1 MHFAG
6 GARALIGIRVLM
18 GIAQGPMFPA
28 CLALLSSWVP
38 LKERSFIVSLTYGGI
53 MVGTI
58 AGTVISGVLLQKI
71 EGWASVF
78 YFFGATSIVW
88 FLLFVSVPTYI
99 YIYSFV
105 QITNFQN
112 IWFMSRLC
120 SATASQK
127 VIHSYRAVKN
137 SIWKKNWAIWRMIQ
151 ANCVHHGN

>member
-88 FLLFVSVPTYI
+88 FLLFVSVPTYTI
-99 YIYSFV
+99 YIHSFKSLIFKIFGLCPDCALPQQARKSSIHIV
-105 QITNFQN
+105 Q
-112 IWFMSRLC
+112 
-120 SATASQK
+120 
-127 VIHSYRAVKN
+127 
-137 SIWKKNWAIWRMIQ
+137 
-151 ANCVHHGN
+151 